1 MKLAGSIAFLALL
14 ALAII
19 AGSLTGL
26 MLVYSVDLPQIA
38 DLERYRPI
46 TSTDL
51 LDVHGR
57 VFGSFALERR
67 IVVPYEAIPTVLR
80 QAVISIEDKNFES
93 HWGVNV
99 FRVLGAAY
107 HDLTSTGR
115 TQGASTLTMQLARN
129 LFLSSQQTFGR
140 KLQEVF
146 LSIQIER
153 AFTKEQIFTL
163 YANQIYLGQG
173 VYGFEAGSEY
183 YFSKHAEDLTLP
195 EAALLAALPKGPVS
209 YSPLINPDRA
219 FRRRNM
225 VINSMLEDGVITN
238 AQANAAKAAPLGLH
252 IEPPSNSVA
261 PWFVEDV
268 RRELERQFGS
278 EQVHEEGLRVYTTLD
293 LDLQRTANRAVLD
306 GVAALE
312 RRHGWKGNLLN
323 VVAAGGSLDD
333 FRHPDWRQ
341 PTEPGIVRAR
351 PGNECSPVPGD
362 RAHRAAAIDPWPGRF
377 CLDQAA
383 GCGELPSSR
392 RHHLRSHCA
401 FYRFEPGV
409 ACCAGA
415 GLRYS
420 GIADG
425 GGQYIRRS
433 TGHGRRAGFQ
443 SFPVQPR
450 HPG

>member
-1 MKLAGSIAFLALL
+1 MIGQAPSPGTAGFRPPGHSVFTPMKLAGNITFLVMLVL
-14 ALAII
+14 VII

-38 DLERYRPI
+38 DLEKFRPI

-93 HWGVNV
+93 HWGVNL

-173 VYGFEAGSEY
+173 VYGFEAGSEKQ
-183 YFSKHAEDLTLP
+183 KHSLCSETRLRAE
-195 EAALLAALPKGPVS
+195 
-209 YSPLINPDRA
+209 
-219 FRRRNM
+219 
-225 VINSMLEDGVITN
+225 
-238 AQANAAKAAPLGLH
+238 QAVQTFA
-252 IEPPSNSVA
+252 E
-261 PWFVEDV
+261 VETKV
-268 RRELERQFGS
+268 GS
-278 EQVHEEGLRVYTTLD
+278 W
-293 LDLQRTANRAVLD
+293 A
-306 GVAALE
+306 
-312 RRHGWKGNLLN
+312 
-323 VVAAGGSLDD
+323 
-333 FRHPDWRQ
+333 
-341 PTEPGIVRAR
+341 
-351 PGNECSPVPGD
+351 
-362 RAHRAAAIDPWPGRF
+362 
-377 CLDQAA
+377 
-383 GCGELPSSR
+383 
-392 RHHLRSHCA
+392 
-401 FYRFEPGV
+401 
-409 ACCAGA
+409 
-415 GLRYS
+415 
-420 GIADG
+420 
-425 GGQYIRRS
+425 
-433 TGHGRRAGFQ
+433 
-443 SFPVQPR
+443 
-450 HPG
+450 